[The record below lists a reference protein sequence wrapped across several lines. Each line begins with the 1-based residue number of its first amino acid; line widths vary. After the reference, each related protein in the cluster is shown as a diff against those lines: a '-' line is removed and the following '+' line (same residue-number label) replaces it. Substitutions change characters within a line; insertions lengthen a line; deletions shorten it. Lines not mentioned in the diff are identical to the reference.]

1 METLKKFL
9 IFSQKKAVS
18 IFQEMELSYISG
30 NENLN
35 NNKILFLETELS
47 YISVS
52 NFPSSKN
59 KKNHFE
65 KMELVWILAN

>member
-1 METLKKFL
+1 
-9 IFSQKKAVS
+9 
-18 IFQEMELSYISG
+18 MELSYISG

-35 NNKILFLETELS
+35 NKKILFLETELS

-65 KMELVWILAN
+65 KMELVWIHAN

>member
-35 NNKILFLETELS
+35 NKKILFLETELS
-47 YISVS
+47 YISVG

>member
-9 IFSQKKAVS
+9 IFSQKKALS
-18 IFQEMELSYISG
+18 IFQEIELSYISG
-30 NENLN
+30 NENLKN
-35 NNKILFLETELS
+35 FFLFLETELS

-59 KKNHFE
+59 KKNHSE

>member
-9 IFSQKKAVS
+9 IFSQKKALS
-18 IFQEMELSYISG
+18 IFQEIELSYISG
-30 NENLN
+30 NENL
-35 NNKILFLETELS
+35 KIFFLFLETELS

-59 KKNHFE
+59 KKNHSE
-65 KMELVWILAN
+65 KMDFVWILAN